1 MDEVEYVMDKI
12 KKDRKSKYHLLEE
25 QRKERLKAAKADNRK
40 RRLDLDES
48 TIDIEAAAY
57 RKGAA
62 VTQQQFAMV
71 QGAPINTINEPQE
84 NKKIKKKNQNGLSF
98 GTTTGQIDDLK
109 MNQPVRQKG
118 GQEQK
123 GSEDAITTLPT
134 IDPLVNHKNS
144 LKAVIDQKAKFRSGD
159 KIQLRILE
167 NNFYKEA
174 PIYKNTTLYG
184 ICTISANRLFVNITS
199 INLEDRILPVALTVY
214 DMDGMA
220 GIYIDGANDSFTK
233 DVINQGLSDAGNL
246 ALGSTL
252 GNLSIKLGRKANSKT
267 VAHIP
272 TGYPVLL
279 IQNKKQ

>member
-1 MDEVEYVMDKI
+1 
-12 KKDRKSKYHLLEE
+12 
-25 QRKERLKAAKADNRK
+25 
-40 RRLDLDES
+40 
-48 TIDIEAAAY
+48 
-57 RKGAA
+57 
-62 VTQQQFAMV
+62 
-71 QGAPINTINEPQE
+71 
-84 NKKIKKKNQNGLSF
+84 
-98 GTTTGQIDDLK
+98 
-109 MNQPVRQKG
+109 MNQKEKPIHSFG

-123 GSEDAITTLPT
+123 DSEETITPLST

-167 NNFYKEA
+167 NNFYKDV

-267 VAHIP
+267 AANIP

-279 IQNKKQ
+279 INNKK